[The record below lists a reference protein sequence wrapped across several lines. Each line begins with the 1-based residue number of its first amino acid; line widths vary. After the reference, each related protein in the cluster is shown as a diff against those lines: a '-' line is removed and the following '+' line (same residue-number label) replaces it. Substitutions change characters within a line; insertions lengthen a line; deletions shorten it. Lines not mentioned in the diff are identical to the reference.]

1 MHILMLNHE
10 FPPLGGGGGRV
21 CYEIARNLV
30 ASNCQVTVVTTNY
43 RHLPPTETIDGIDI
57 HRVYGKRK
65 SDLHN
70 NVPITMTSFLTLGT
84 QKAKQ
89 IISKSKIDII
99 HAFFTI
105 PAGLSGTWIK
115 KKTALPLIVSPHG
128 SDVPHHNP
136 EKFNLPIRLL
146 SPVIKHVWEKADRV
160 VTVSDGLRQT
170 ALRTA
175 PNTTIDVIHN
185 GIDTHHFS
193 PVTSPPKNKIPQL
206 IAVGRLVELKGLH
219 HLLEALQKVKETGQ
233 TFHLNI
239 VGEGPKRTEL
249 ENLTAQAHLN
259 GQVTFLG
266 QKPYAQL
273 PNLYRQSDIFVLPS
287 LAESFGQVFAE
298 AMACGLPIIGTTTGG
313 IPEVVGP
320 HQNEWLIRPGDVEA
334 LAHKITTL
342 LQAPTTRHTLSQH
355 NRNYVCN
362 HLTWSNTTNA
372 YLNLYHNL
380 TPFPETK
387 AKANHV

>member
-21 CYEIARNLV
+21 CYEIAKNLFE
-30 ASNCQVTVVTTNY
+30 SNCRVTVITTNH
-43 RHLPPTETIDGIDI
+43 RHLPKTETVDGIEI

-89 IISKSKIDII
+89 IIAQTKIDLI
-99 HAFFTI
+99 HAYFTI
-105 PAGLSGTWIK
+105 PAGLSGAWIK
-115 KKTALPLIVSPHG
+115 NKTHLPLIVSPHG

-146 SPVIKHVWEKADRV
+146 SPIIKHIWQKADRV

-170 ALRTA
+170 ALRTT
-175 PNTTIDVIHN
+175 PNIKIDVIHN

-193 PVTSPPKNKIPQL
+193 PAPSPQKNKIPQL

-219 HLLEALQKVKETGQ
+219 HLLPALKKVKESGQ
-233 TFHLNI
+233 PFHLTI
-239 VGEGPKRTEL
+239 AGEGPMRSDL
-249 ENLTAQAHLN
+249 ENLSAQLN
-259 GQVTFLG
+259 LNEQVTFKG
-266 QKPYAQL
+266 QIPYTQL
-273 PNLYRQSDIFVLPS
+273 PNHYRQSDLFVLPS

-298 AMACGLPIIGTTTGG
+298 AMACGLPVIGTTTGG

-320 HQNEWLIRPGDVEA
+320 HQQDWLVPPGDIEILSRKVTA
-334 LAHKITTL
+334 LLKSQETRQTL
-342 LQAPTTRHTLSQH
+342 GQH
-355 NRNYVCN
+355 NRQYVRD
-362 HLTWSNTTNA
+362 HFTWTNAANA
-372 YLNLYHNL
+372 YLQLYQTL
-380 TPFPETK
+380 ISASPTTT
-387 AKANHV
+387 KANHA